1 MYIVHKGGS
10 KCILFIT
17 RQAQLPPKVPRQH
30 IFADPCK
37 NSQLMMCKFFCF
49 SKYYFTVPLKNALFL
64 NYYTSKILVLTFLQ
78 ICQKSPKNDGQIKKL
93 SNFCKKLHHKINFSQ
108 HFMFP
113 QVKTQLSLSQN
124 NFLVIGTHWTV
135 A

>member
-1 MYIVHKGGS
+1 MYRFHNQASSITS
-10 KCILFIT
+10 KSPETTHFRT
-17 RQAQLPPKVPRQH
+17 
-30 IFADPCK
+30 
-37 NSQLMMCKFFCF
+37 
-49 SKYYFTVPLKNALFL
+49 NALFL

-78 ICQKSPKNDGQIKKL
+78 MCQKRPKNDGQIKKL